1 MASTRRMVIFGGL
14 GAAGALIVGY
24 SLWPDH
30 RIARA
35 NALMA
40 KKGENF
46 VTNWIKIASDDT
58 ITVVIPHCDMGTG
71 IFTSLAQM
79 GAEELDADWSKVR
92 SEQAAT
98 DAVFANGALIE
109 AFALNGAQIP
119 KFLTPLADN
128 TFRFMAANLSL
139 PGAGYVP
146 QITGGSSAVRGTGV
160 HGIRVAAAAAREMLI
175 KAAAARWSCD
185 VAECSTSHNR
195 VVHSSGKSFGY
206 GELAAEAATYSPSH
220 TPALKDKSKYTFV
233 GQPIKRF
240 DIPAKVNG
248 ATHYAIDTKMPG
260 MQYAAIKISP
270 VFGGKLKMVEVA
282 DVMKRRGVKQVV
294 KLDDAVVVIADRFWR
309 ARDAVAALNPVFES
323 TPNDHVTSDMIS
335 SRFNAALR
343 GGDFKDDLKKGN
355 GADLIAHPLGSPR
368 VFEASYSVPYLA
380 HATMEPMNTT
390 ALYKDGKLEVWAGT
404 QDGLGSRDFC
414 AKAAGLSIDDVTFHL
429 RPMGGGFGRRLPG
442 QYNYLTYAVKTAMA
456 APGVPVKLIF
466 TREQDM
472 QHDFYRPAV
481 ASHFKTAVDAHG
493 MPVAWVNDYTTS
505 DSANPEAHPVYGVDN
520 IAIRTTKVETHVP
533 QGAWRSVEASWHGF
547 FIESFVDEMAHNA
560 KQDPVAFRAA
570 LLKNSP
576 RHRETL
582 LLAAEKAGWGSP
594 MPAGRARGVAMFE
607 CFDSIVA
614 HVAEI
619 TVADGQVKVDRVV
632 TAVDCGSPVNPDGM
646 RAQIEG
652 AIIFGLSAALSG
664 QITIDHGAAVEANFP
679 DYPVVKLADVPN
691 IEVYFHESDAPL
703 GGGGEPGVP
712 PLAPAVTNAIFAATG
727 VRIREL
733 PIKDQNFSQGRRQSV
748 SL

>member
-14 GAAGALIVGY
+14 GTASALIVGY
-24 SLWPDH
+24 ALWPSE

-46 VTNWIKIASDDT
+46 VTNWIKVASDDT
-58 ITVVIPHCDMGTG
+58 VTVVIPHSDMGTG

-79 GAEELDADWSKVR
+79 GADELDADWSKVR

-98 DAVFANGALIE
+98 DKVFANGALIE
-109 AFALNGAQIP
+109 DFALDGAKVP

-128 TFRFMAANLSL
+128 MFRFMAANMSL

-175 KAAAARWSCD
+175 KAAAARWNCD
-185 VAECSTSHNR
+185 VGECSTAHNR
-195 VVHSSGKSFGY
+195 VVHASGKSLGY
-206 GELAAEAATYSPSH
+206 GELAAEAASYSPSH
-220 TPALKDKSKYTFV
+220 TPVLKDKSKYTLV
-233 GQPIKRF
+233 GRSIKRV
-240 DIPAKVNG
+240 DIPLKVNG
-248 ATHYAIDTKMPG
+248 SVQYGIDTKLPG
-260 MQYAAIKISP
+260 MLYAAIKISP
-270 VFGGKLKMVEVA
+270 VFGAKLKMVEVA

-309 ARDAVAALNPVFES
+309 ARDAVAALDPVFEATS
-323 TPNDHVTSDMIS
+323 NDRVTSATIS
-335 SRFNAALR
+335 QRFNAALR
-343 GGDFKDDLKKGN
+343 HGEFKDDLKTGS
-355 GADLIAHPLGSPR
+355 GADSLSRPGARL
-368 VFEASYSVPYLA
+368 FEASYAVPYLA

-404 QDGLGSRDFC
+404 QDGLGSRGFC
-414 AKAAGLSIDDVTFHL
+414 ADAAGLSMDDVTFHL
-429 RPMGGGFGRRLPG
+429 RPMGGAFGRRLPG

-456 APGVPVKLIF
+456 APGIPVKLIF

-481 ASHFKTAVDAHG
+481 ASHFQAAVDAHG
-493 MPVAWVNDYTTS
+493 MPSVWANDYTTS
-505 DSANPEAHPVYGVDN
+505 DSANPEAHPIYGVAN
-520 IAIRTTKVETHVP
+520 IAIRATQVLTHVP

-547 FIESFVDEMAHNA
+547 FIESFIDELAHNA

-570 LLKNSP
+570 LLKGKP
-576 RHRETL
+576 RHRGTL
-582 LLAAEKAGWGSP
+582 LLAAQKAGWGSP
-594 MPAGRARGVAMFE
+594 MAPGRARGVAMFE

-614 HVAEI
+614 HVVEI
-619 TVADGQVKVDRVV
+619 TIADGQAKVDRVV
-632 TAVDCGSPVNPDGM
+632 TAVDCGTPVNPDGM

-652 AIIFGLSAALSG
+652 GIIFGLSAALSG
-664 QITIDHGAAVEANFP
+664 AITIDRGAAVQANFP
-679 DYPVVKLADVPN
+679 DYPVVKLANVPD
-691 IEVYFHESDAPL
+691 IEVHFHESDAPL

-727 VRIREL
+727 VRLREL
-733 PIKDQNFSQGRRQSV
+733 PIAGQNLSPGRRQSV